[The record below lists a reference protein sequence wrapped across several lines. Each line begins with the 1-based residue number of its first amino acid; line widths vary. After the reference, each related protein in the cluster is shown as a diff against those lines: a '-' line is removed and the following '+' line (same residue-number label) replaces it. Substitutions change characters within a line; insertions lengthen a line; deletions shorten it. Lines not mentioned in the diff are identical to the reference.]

1 MSHVYF
7 IKSGRKSGSPI
18 KIGVAKDVMR
28 RLNELQIGN
37 PIELILLA
45 AFKANSDA
53 HAYWLEKNLHKF
65 FKEDHIRGEWFEK
78 VNMRKA
84 EKICSTR
91 PKAQQGKNARKKEL
105 ARAQERAVDIT
116 NLQITGE

>member
-7 IKSGRKSGSPI
+7 IKSGRGKGSPI
-18 KIGVAKDVMR
+18 KIGVARDVMR

-37 PIELILLA
+37 PLELVLLA
-45 AFKANSDA
+45 SFKANSEA
-53 HAYWLEKNLHKF
+53 HAYWLEKNLHRF
-65 FKEDHIRGEWFEK
+65 FKEDHIRGEWFGK

-91 PKAQQGKNARKKEL
+91 PKAEQGKNARKKDI
-105 ARAQERAVDIT
+105 AREMERAVDVSKI
-116 NLQITGE
+116 N